1 MDKSDELETAL
12 VDSYITAKT
21 QSQSDAT
28 AQSDTDAEAND
39 DEQKKAEA
47 DTQTFD
53 IRSIVPYRATIAYN
67 AEAGQFEG
75 VDGVSGD
82 APVYDNAAT
91 NLTSAVKELKDKVE
105 LHLQQ
110 DMLMEKRL
118 RTASW

>member
-1 MDKSDELETAL
+1 M
-12 VDSYITAKT
+12 
-21 QSQSDAT
+21 
-28 AQSDTDAEAND
+28 
-39 DEQKKAEA
+39 
-47 DTQTFD
+47 
-53 IRSIVPYRATIAYN
+53 PYRATIAYN

-91 NLTSAVKELKDKVE
+91 NLTSAVKELKDKV
-105 LHLQQ
+105 QQ